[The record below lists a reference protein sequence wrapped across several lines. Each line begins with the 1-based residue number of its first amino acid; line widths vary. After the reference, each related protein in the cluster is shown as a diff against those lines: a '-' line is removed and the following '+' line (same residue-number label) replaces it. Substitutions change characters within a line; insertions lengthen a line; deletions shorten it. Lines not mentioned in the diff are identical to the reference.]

1 MRRTLHALALLGA
14 LTACAD
20 DDLDAPRVEVP
31 DDDRVRVISRGE
43 AVEIEA
49 HLPDQGWTIVEFGAP
64 W

>member
-1 MRRTLHALALLGA
+1 MRRTLPALALLGA
-14 LTACAD
+14 LSACAD
-20 DDLDAPRVEVP
+20 DDLDAPRVDVP
-31 DDDRVRVISRGE
+31 EGERVRVISHGE

>member
-1 MRRTLHALALLGA
+1 MRRTILALALLGA
-14 LTACAD
+14 LSACAD

-31 DDDRVRVISRGE
+31 EGERVLVISRGE